1 MKIRKYAVNPR
12 QVRLFE
18 VQEDTLNRMF
28 KDETYCRKRGFGSVA
43 DVIRI
48 GLTKHLMEYE
58 EHEFR
63 RSVSS

>member
-18 VQEDTLNRMF
+18 VQEDTLNRMLR
-28 KDETYCRKRGFGSVA
+28 DETYCKKSFHSVA

>member
-1 MKIRKYAVNPR
+1 MKIRKYSINPR

-28 KDETYCRKRGFGSVA
+28 RDENYCRKKGFGSVA

-48 GLTKHLMEYE
+48 GLNRHLVEYE
-58 EHEFR
+58 EYEFR
-63 RSVSS
+63 KSVTS

>member
-1 MKIRKYAVNPR
+1 MKIRKYSVNPR

-18 VQEDTLNRMF
+18 IQEDTLDRMF
-28 KDETYCRKRGFGSVA
+28 RDETYCRKKGFGGVA

-48 GLTKHLMEYE
+48 TLANNLIEYE

-63 RSVSS
+63 KSVSS